1 MIYVT
6 YEVPDNSS
14 TFSTRLS
21 MSYSHSSNSSGP
33 LLSYDLVT
41 SKGDWNIVRTAFY
54 SSKCCTVISV

>member
-6 YEVPDNSS
+6 YEVPDNFS

-21 MSYSHSSNSSGP
+21 MSYSHSSNSSGL

-41 SKGDWNIVRTAFY
+41 SKGD
-54 SSKCCTVISV
+54 